1 MNQTVYILEKVDG
14 DNTCDCYINWVVVG
28 VVTKL
33 SVAHG
38 WMLEDKANRNYYEVV
53 LDEID

>member
-1 MNQTVYILEKVDG
+1 MNQIVYILEEYEDG
-14 DNTCDCYINWVVVG
+14 DSYEWYVKG